1 MKQNLEEYLKK
12 NRLRLDIEQPDDD
25 SIWEGIR
32 GGMEKKRLFLPPWF
46 WKVAAIFI
54 FVISVTYFIVNETS
68 EKQIVVV
75 NLSDI
80 SKDLGTQE
88 AQLKQMV
95 NLKWDE
101 VKEKLPEENA
111 DFQFLLDELDALD
124 TIYNTYQ
131 KDLNNT
137 IDNEPVIR
145 AMLDHYEKKI
155 KVLNRLLLEIEKQ
168 KYHEETITL

>member
-1 MKQNLEEYLKK
+1 MKKNLEDYLKK
-12 NRLRLDIEQPDDD
+12 NRLRLDVEQPDDD

-32 GGMEKKRLFLPPWF
+32 GGMENKRQFLAPWF
-46 WKVAAIFI
+46 WKIAAIFI
-54 FVISVTYFIVNETS
+54 FVISTTYFIVNETS
-68 EKQIVVV
+68 ERQVVIVT
-75 NLSDI
+75 LSDI

-88 AQLKQMV
+88 AQLKHLV

-101 VKEKLPEENA
+101 VQQQLPAENT
-111 DFQFLLDELDALD
+111 DFKFLLDELDALD

-131 KDLNNT
+131 KDLNST

-155 KVLNRLLLEIEKQ
+155 KVLNRLLFEIEKQ

>member
-1 MKQNLEEYLKK
+1 MKQDMEKYLKE

-25 SIWEGIR
+25 SIWEGIK
-32 GGMEKKRLFLPPWF
+32 GGMEKKRQSLPSWF

-54 FVISVTYFIVNETS
+54 FVIPTIYLLVNERS
-68 EKQIVVV
+68 ENQVVIVT
-75 NLSDI
+75 LSDI
-80 SKDLGTQE
+80 SKDLGTRE

-101 VKEKLPEENA
+101 VQKQLPEKNT
-111 DFQFLLDELDALD
+111 DFQFLLDELNALD
-124 TIYNTYQ
+124 TIYHIYQ

-137 IDNEPVIR
+137 IDNEPVIH

-155 KVLNRLLLEIEKQ
+155 KILNRLLLEIEKQ
-168 KYHEETITL
+168 KYHEETIAL